1 VGRCLQDELREVL
14 EWSED
19 EGSGHDD
26 GSDDGSEDGEE
37 SGEETDRLL
46 RE

>member
-19 EGSGHDD
+19 EGSD
-26 GSDDGSEDGEE
+26 SRERLDDGSEDG
-37 SGEETDRLL
+37 SDSRSDR
-46 RE
+46 E